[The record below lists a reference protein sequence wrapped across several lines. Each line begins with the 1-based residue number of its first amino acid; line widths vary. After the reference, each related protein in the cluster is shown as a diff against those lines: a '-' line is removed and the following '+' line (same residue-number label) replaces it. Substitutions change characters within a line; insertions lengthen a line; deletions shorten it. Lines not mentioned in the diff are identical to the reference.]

1 MEHPVRIAKV
11 RAVTKQVIQNLRSD
25 ARDNRERILSE
36 WTKRYNSK
44 TEKR

>member
-1 MEHPVRIAKV
+1 MYGALRT
-11 RAVTKQVIQNLRSD
+11 RANNSTHLAGVTT
-25 ARDNRERILSE
+25 AANRERVLAE